1 MTNHT
6 KTQYVLLETLKYFSF
21 FTISTFALVY
31 RQMKKESKTKRL
43 IYIFTK
49 KDIGDRGSN

>member
-31 RQMKKESKTKRL
+31 RQMKKRVKN
-43 IYIFTK
+43 K
-49 KDIGDRGSN
+49 KIDIHFHKKNI